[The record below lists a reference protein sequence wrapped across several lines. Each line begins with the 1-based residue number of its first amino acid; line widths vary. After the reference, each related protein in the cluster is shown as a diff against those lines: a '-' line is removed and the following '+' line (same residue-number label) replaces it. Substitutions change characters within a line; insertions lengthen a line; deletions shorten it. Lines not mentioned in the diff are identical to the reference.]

1 MYNTERQKRK
11 MKGEFKKKTH
21 PRDINQEKKVLI
33 STTND
38 GVLYSFIYACDV
50 IVIIIYKT
58 NLILIIS
65 NI

>member
-1 MYNTERQKRK
+1 
-11 MKGEFKKKTH
+11 MKGELKKKTH

>member
-1 MYNTERQKRK
+1 
-11 MKGEFKKKTH
+11 MKGEIFFKKRIPEILT
-21 PRDINQEKKVLI
+21 KKKKY

-38 GVLYSFIYACDV
+38 GVLYSSIYVCDV